1 MTLVN
6 ADKVKEIRRK
16 RKRNLK
22 RENLI
27 LVNVDEVKEIRRKRK
42 RIKKKKTKI
51 MIFVFYKK

>member
-1 MTLVN
+1 M
-6 ADKVKEIRRK
+6 
-16 RKRNLK
+16 K

-51 MIFVFYKK
+51 MIFVFFFLK